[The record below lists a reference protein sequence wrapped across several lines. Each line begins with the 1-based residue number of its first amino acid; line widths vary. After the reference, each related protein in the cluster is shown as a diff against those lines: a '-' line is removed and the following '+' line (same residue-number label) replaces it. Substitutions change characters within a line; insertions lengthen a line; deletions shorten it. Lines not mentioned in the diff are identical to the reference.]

1 MSRSLL
7 SSSRNKWIF
16 FVCWAVWALA
26 HFGILYG
33 WDMNWETATI
43 DALVTNCLLAGACLL
58 IFNNLRFYRPKR
70 YAPLFL
76 LGLCLAI
83 TAFWLF
89 VTDLMLK
96 LLIDEHLNFI
106 QASRPVRFNIGFL
119 LTGCSAMIGLLWY
132 HSEEQQDNMQ
142 IKSET
147 ESIAKDAELYSLRQQ
162 LQPHFLFN
170 SLNSISAL
178 VGSDPEQSRKMIQQL
193 SAFLRGTLNKDD
205 KGNISLSE
213 ELEHLGLYL
222 DIEKVRFG
230 HRLQTVID
238 VQDKDS
244 LLPPMILQPI
254 VENAIKFGLYDTIGV
269 VSIEIGSRVIANELH
284 IIVRNPYDPETADPR
299 KGTGFGLNSI
309 RRRLF
314 LLYSRNDLVVTS
326 YDHSTFTTVVKI
338 PQYDQGDN
346 NR

>member
-1 MSRSLL
+1 VSRSLL
-7 SSSRNKWIF
+7 SSPRNKWIF
-16 FVCWAVWALA
+16 LICWSVWALA
-26 HFGILYG
+26 HYGILYG
-33 WDMNWETATI
+33 WDMNWQTSAT
-43 DALVTNCLLAGACLL
+43 DAMLSNFLLAGACLL

-76 LGLCLAI
+76 LGLCLAV

-89 VTDLMLK
+89 VTDVVLK
-96 LLIDEHLNFI
+96 FLLPAQINFI
-106 QASRPVRFNIGFL
+106 EASRPVRFNIGFL
-119 LTGCSAMIGLLWY
+119 LTGCSAMISLLWY

-142 IKSET
+142 LKSET

-178 VGSDPEQSRKMIQQL
+178 VGSDPELSRKMIQQL

-213 ELEHLGLYL
+213 ELEHLELYL

-238 VQDKDS
+238 AQNQE
-244 LLPPMILQPI
+244 LLIPPMVLQPI

-269 VSIEIGSRVIANELH
+269 VSIEISSKRIGNDLVIT
-284 IIVRNPYDPETADPR
+284 VQNPYDPETADPR

-314 LLYSRNDLVVTS
+314 LLFSRNDLVTTS
-326 YDHSTFTTVVKI
+326 YNQLTFTTIVKI
-338 PQYDQGDN
+338 PQYDQGN
-346 NR
+346 NN

>member
-1 MSRSLL
+1 VSRSLL
-7 SSSRNKWIF
+7 SSPRNKWIF
-16 FVCWAVWALA
+16 LICWSVWALA
-26 HFGILYG
+26 HYGILYG
-33 WDMNWETATI
+33 WDMNWQTSAT
-43 DALVTNCLLAGACLL
+43 DAMLSNFLLAGACLL

-76 LGLCLAI
+76 LGLCLAV

-89 VTDLMLK
+89 VTDVVLK
-96 LLIDEHLNFI
+96 FLLPAQINFI
-106 QASRPVRFNIGFL
+106 EASRPVRFNIGFL
-119 LTGCSAMIGLLWY
+119 LTGCSAMISLLWY

-142 IKSET
+142 LKSET

-178 VGSDPEQSRKMIQQL
+178 VGSDPELSRKMIQQL

-213 ELEHLGLYL
+213 ELEHLELYL

-238 VQDKDS
+238 AQNQE
-244 LLPPMILQPI
+244 LLIPPMVLQPI
-254 VENAIKFGLYDTIGV
+254 VENAIKFGLYDTVGV
-269 VSIEIGSRVIANELH
+269 VSIEISSKRIGNDLVIT
-284 IIVRNPYDPETADPR
+284 VQNPYDPETADPR

-314 LLYSRNDLVVTS
+314 LLFSRNDLVTTS
-326 YDHSTFTTVVKI
+326 YNQLTFTTIVKI
-338 PQYDQGDN
+338 PQYDQGN
-346 NR
+346 NN

>member
-1 MSRSLL
+1 M
-7 SSSRNKWIF
+7 
-16 FVCWAVWALA
+16 VWALA

-33 WDMNWETATI
+33 WDMDWQTSST
-43 DALVTNCLLAGACLL
+43 DAIISNFLLAGACLL
-58 IFNNLRFYRPKR
+58 VFNNLRFYRPKR

-76 LGLCLAI
+76 LGLCLAV

-89 VTDLMLK
+89 ITDLALK
-96 LLIDEHLNFI
+96 YLLPAQLGFI
-106 QASRPVRFNIGFL
+106 EASRPVRFNIGFL
-119 LTGCSAMIGLLWY
+119 LTGCSAMISLLWY
-132 HSEEQQDNMQ
+132 HSEEQHDSLQL
-142 IKSET
+142 KSET

-178 VGSDPEQSRKMIQQL
+178 VGSDPELSRKMIHQL
-193 SAFLRGTLNKDD
+193 SAFLRGTLSKDD

-213 ELEHLGLYL
+213 ELEHLELYL

-230 HRLQTVID
+230 HRLQTVINAEN
-238 VQDKDS
+238 QE
-244 LLPPMILQPI
+244 LLIPPMVLQPI

-269 VSIEIGSRVIANELH
+269 VSIEISSTRVGNDLVIT
-284 IIVRNPYDPETADPR
+284 VQNPYDPETADPR

-314 LLYSRNDLVVTS
+314 LLFSRNDLLTTQ
-326 YDHSTFTTVVKI
+326 YDMSTFTTIVKI

-346 NR
+346 N